1 LPTIFAEGHSHRV
14 VGGGSG
20 GGKGLSACS
29 SLGLRYLIIIAGPHV
44 IVVHLMIVHLVLLAM
59 HQIAKSLRLLV
70 LDFQVV

>member
-1 LPTIFAEGHSHRV
+1 MPTIFAKRHSHCV
-14 VGGGSG
+14 VRGGSG
-20 GGKGLSACS
+20 GGEGLSARS

-44 IVVHLMIVHLVLLAM
+44 IIIHLVLLAM